1 QGCKNDVRCVNCKGK
16 HAATSKECRVYLEE
30 KEVLKIVT
38 LNKLSFNEAR
48 KEYRRRI
55 APTPKKGVSYSEAA
69 SAPVQSAQCPSCTAL
84 EGMVR
89 NLAEQVAALV
99 KQLAAG
105 TGQHPLASTSNP
117 SQAVHTP
124 HTKSNTQIQARPTVT
139 PTFRDRVQQNT
150 KPALSL
156 EERKKLADKLKKNIQ
171 AKSENRSK
179 FLVKK
184 TNPSSSRSS
193 QLSLDDDMVE
203 DPLEMQTEFQT
214 VQGNFRPVS
223 KQRKKITMN

>member
-1 QGCKNDVRCVNCKGK
+1 MQTQTIGFHTFSEHQHLTDKITPTDHFARAGRF
-16 HAATSKECRVYLEE
+16 ARV
-30 KEVLKIVT
+30 
-38 LNKLSFNEAR
+38 S
-48 KEYRRRI
+48 
-55 APTPKKGVSYSEAA
+55 P
-69 SAPVQSAQCPSCTAL
+69 
-84 EGMVR
+84 
-89 NLAEQVAALV
+89 
-99 KQLAAG
+99 
-105 TGQHPLASTSNP
+105 NP